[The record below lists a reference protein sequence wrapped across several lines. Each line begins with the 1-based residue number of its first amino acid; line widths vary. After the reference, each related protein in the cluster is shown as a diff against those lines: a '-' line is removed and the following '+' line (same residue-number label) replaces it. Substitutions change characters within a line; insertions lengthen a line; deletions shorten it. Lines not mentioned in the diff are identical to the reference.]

1 MPRGTGLDF
10 YEVLEAD
17 YDASYEEIKAS
28 YRRLRRQH
36 TGDKRRLKLIA
47 EAWSVLSDE
56 VSRKRYDQSIKVAK
70 RRLQH
75 RRPGKASTSRKPTSK
90 THGFAQGEERIRKPL
105 SNTEVISSGLSKTD
119 VFPQIPATQILN
131 IEESDPF
138 RSLAPTKILPANEH
152 LDHQPAS
159 APDMDD
165 TVMRVPD
172 ENGVHTDIL
181 GESPAI
187 LEVVFLDDTRKEY
200 SLNKDKTTIGRRSD
214 NDIVL
219 EDPQMYISR
228 EHASIILRAG
238 QYYVVDHDSD
248 NGTFIRG
255 KRVPANREIPLGA
268 GETIEI
274 EERKLTLRLKTG
286 S

>member
-1 MPRGTGLDF
+1 MPRGKRSDF
-10 YEVLEAD
+10 YEVLEID
-17 YDASYEEIKAS
+17 YDASYGEIKAS

-36 TGDKRRLKLIA
+36 AGDERRLKLVA

-56 VSRKRYDQSIKVAK
+56 VSRKRYDQSIQVVKQ
-70 RRLQH
+70 RLQH
-75 RRPGKASTSRKPTSK
+75 RRPGKASTSPKPTSK
-90 THGFAQGEERIRKPL
+90 THGFARGEERIRKPL
-105 SNTEVISSGLSKTD
+105 SDTEVISSRLSKTD
-119 VFPQIPATQILN
+119 VFPRIPDTQILS
-131 IEESDPF
+131 IEEPEPF
-138 RSLAPTKILPANEH
+138 RPLARTKILPANED

-172 ENGVHTDIL
+172 ENGVQTDIL
-181 GESPAI
+181 GKSPAI
-187 LEVVFLDDTRKEY
+187 LEVVFLDDTKKEY

-248 NGTFIRG
+248 NGIFIRG
-255 KRVPANREIPLGA
+255 KRIPANREIPLGA

-274 EERKLTLRLKTG
+274 EERKLTLRLETG